1 VLLRRCLSPEAQQWL
16 VNESFRLG
24 DGEEGVG
31 GGFYKQEGKMM
42 KLNHNDKGRVIA
54 PISEFPPK
62 YKEECDSA
70 VALAM
75 QHDPSIPSMSAD
87 VVLVNFYS
95 DRGSLP
101 WHRDN
106 DAGKAL
112 TDLNL
117 GKPVVSFSVGDAA
130 DFGYKWHHEDTEKVV
145 RLESGDCI
153 IFGGPSRM
161 ILHSL
166 LRIYPNTK
174 PRTLKMRMGRL
185 NITFRDHSEVED
197 HEINLGFD
205 GENRLE
211 NAPNMMHNQKRTYP
225 LHVHSF

>member
-1 VLLRRCLSPEAQQWL
+1 
-16 VNESFRLG
+16 
-24 DGEEGVG
+24 
-31 GGFYKQEGKMM
+31 
-42 KLNHNDKGRVIA
+42 
-54 PISEFPPK
+54 
-62 YKEECDSA
+62 
-70 VALAM
+70 
-75 QHDPSIPSMSAD
+75 
-87 VVLVNFYS
+87 
-95 DRGSLP
+95 
-101 WHRDN
+101 
-106 DAGKAL
+106 
-112 TDLNL
+112 
-117 GKPVVSFSVGDAA
+117 
-130 DFGYKWHHEDTEKVV
+130 VV

-185 NITFRDHSEVED
+185 NITFRDHSEVEA